1 MNFYDKVTNLEKTI
15 FYGRTYFPPSY
26 PVRYVAYNANET
38 QEGVLKMQL
47 NGESGILTKIMKG
60 VDPTVSFLGVKA
72 LRHMF
77 NERKGLILYKFG
89 IPLFK
94 QAGILE
100 PINQLKEILYHKT
113 PQNRPLDNPPGLLGL
128 TEYNN
133 PEGEGINSASVF
145 YVIKNTLKET
155 LNVIRPKIGQEIKIN
170 RFQKHFKKIDPNLTN
185 YPFLLLDLQKMIIDR
200 HYEQI
205 KYAKGYSCR
214 CTLLAFKILESLCE
228 GDDSKYNKEMK
239 EYNLASEVKTKIQKI
254 REIILESVE
263 KQGTYGENPQIAA
276 LKECVQEEC
285 KRLEKQLEA
294 IEYHSLIL
302 DSFYYKSFKSK
313 ESYMMY

>member
-1 MNFYDKVTNLEKTI
+1 MNFYEKVTNLDKTI
-15 FYGRTYFPPSY
+15 FNGRTYFPLSY
-26 PVRYVAYNANET
+26 PLRYAAYNANET
-38 QEGVLKMQL
+38 QEGVLKTL
-47 NGESGILTKIMKG
+47 LIGESGLLTRITEG
-60 VDPTVSFLGVKA
+60 VDPKVSYVALKA

-100 PINQLKEILYHKT
+100 PIDQLKEILYHPT
-113 PQNRPLDNPPGLLGL
+113 PQNRPVDNPPGLLGL

-145 YVIKNTLKET
+145 YWVKKTLRET

-185 YPFLLLDLQKMIIDR
+185 FPFLLLDLQKMIIDR

-214 CTLLAFKILESLCE
+214 CTILAFKILESLCE

-254 REIILESVE
+254 REIILDSVE

-276 LKECVQEEC
+276 FKECVQEEC
-285 KRLEKQLEA
+285 KRLEKQFEA
-294 IEYHSLIL
+294 IEHHSLIL
-302 DSFYYKSFKSK
+302 HSYYYKSF
-313 ESYMMY
+313 